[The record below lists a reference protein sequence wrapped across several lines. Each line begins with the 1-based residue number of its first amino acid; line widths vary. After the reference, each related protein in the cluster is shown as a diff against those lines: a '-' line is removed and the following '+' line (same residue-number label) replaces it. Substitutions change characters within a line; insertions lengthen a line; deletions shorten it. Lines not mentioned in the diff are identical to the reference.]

1 MTRPGEPHDG
11 SGQDRLEIVLGPER
25 LARDLLRAGGM
36 SVEQLTTYLNDHV
49 GGSVAALELLDHLS
63 EAHAGTPSERLFKEL
78 RADIE
83 QDQGQLK
90 ELLRR
95 LGGEESSVTKA
106 AGWLG
111 EKLGRGKMWLDDE
124 KDGDFR
130 LVESGAARAWYSGQD
145 EPLADACGRGR
156 APAGARR
163 RRFRVVAAARA
174 GTAGSRRDAPPRGC
188 AYRLHVMIA
197 VLATHRRRCGFCKLL
212 LACSS

>member
-124 KDGDFR
+124 KNGDFR
-130 LVESGAARAWYSGQD
+130 LVESLELLALGIQGKMSLWRTLAVVAERLPALAGVDFASLQRRAREQQDRVEMRRLEAAR
-145 EPLADACGRGR
+145 
-156 APAGARR
+156 
-163 RRFRVVAAARA
+163 
-174 GTAGSRRDAPPRGC
+174 TAFTS
-188 AYRLHVMIA
+188 
-197 VLATHRRRCGFCKLL
+197 
-212 LACSS
+212 